1 MWKFFALLKILR
13 KDLIVMLLA
22 IRHADTPRKI
32 KGIFLAGLAYLLCPI
47 DLVPDMIPL
56 AGIVDDA
63 VVVPGMVY
71 GLMQLLPYHVRR
83 ESEER
88 ALHVMKH
95 LPLIL
100 GAATVFILA
109 WLGMIVWG
117 IYSLIRYLMA

>member
-1 MWKFFALLKILR
+1 MRKIFSILKIWR

-22 IRHADTPRKI
+22 LRHADTPRRV
-32 KGIFLAGLAYLLCPI
+32 KGIFLMGLIYLLSPV
-47 DLVPDMIPL
+47 DLVPDMIPF

-88 ALHVMKH
+88 AVDMMKH

-100 GAATVFILA
+100 VAATVFILA
-109 WLGMIVWG
+109 WLGLIVWG
-117 IYSLIRYLMA
+117 IYSLIHFLIA